1 MTQNNEF
8 SGCDNASNGRN
19 TIFDWDDFFINRYWF
34 NFFFNRNSRK
44 YENIYLV
51 FGNYKKFVKSNEFSY
66 TLFRSIINDRTIM
79 KSTYSL
85 QKYGIMMHLVYDVW
99 LAFFGISL

>member
-19 TIFDWDDFFINRYWF
+19 TIFDWDEFFINRYWF

-44 YENIYLV
+44 YENIYL
-51 FGNYKKFVKSNEFSY
+51 FGNYK
-66 TLFRSIINDRTIM
+66 
-79 KSTYSL
+79 
-85 QKYGIMMHLVYDVW
+85 
-99 LAFFGISL
+99 

>member
-44 YENIYLV
+44 YENRYLV
-51 FGNYKKFVKSNEFSY
+51 FGNY
-66 TLFRSIINDRTIM
+66 
-79 KSTYSL
+79 
-85 QKYGIMMHLVYDVW
+85 
-99 LAFFGISL
+99 

>member
-51 FGNYKKFVKSNEFSY
+51 FGKYKKNREIKRIFLYLVP
-66 TLFRSIINDRTIM
+66 
-79 KSTYSL
+79 
-85 QKYGIMMHLVYDVW
+85 KYYQ
-99 LAFFGISL
+99 

>member
-44 YENIYLV
+44 YENIYL
-51 FGNYKKFVKSNEFSY
+51 FGNYTVSAQIRGRRLIKKLGFYGGGLLQFLPKKPCQKSDGSFEF
-66 TLFRSIINDRTIM
+66 
-79 KSTYSL
+79 
-85 QKYGIMMHLVYDVW
+85 
-99 LAFFGISL
+99 